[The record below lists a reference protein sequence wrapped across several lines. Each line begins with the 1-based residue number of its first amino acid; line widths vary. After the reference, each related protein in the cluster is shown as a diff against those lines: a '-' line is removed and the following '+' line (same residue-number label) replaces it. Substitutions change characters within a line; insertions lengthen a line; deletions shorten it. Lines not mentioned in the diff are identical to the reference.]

1 MYETSYGSV
10 LGESI
15 KLICISGMHV
25 VAIYCSLRLNGSS
38 MNLRNRLIAAAS
50 VALALSMPGALSAA
64 TLQEKVQFAYSIG
77 TQAGKQYCANKAAQE
92 AMEKG
97 TAIAMGQTN
106 IPMSVISEMDFEDDR
121 YALPMIEGMISYAID
136 HCPQRAKRLFSDLY
150 RMAD

>member
-1 MYETSYGSV
+1 
-10 LGESI
+10 
-15 KLICISGMHV
+15 
-25 VAIYCSLRLNGSS
+25 

-50 VALALSMPGALSAA
+50 VALALSMPGALSSA
-64 TLQEKVQFAYSIG
+64 TLQDKVQFSYSIG
-77 TQAGKQYCANKAAQE
+77 MQAGKQYCANKAAQE

>member
-1 MYETSYGSV
+1 MDETSYGSV
-10 LGESI
+10 SGESI
-15 KLICISGMHV
+15 KLICISGMHA
-25 VAIYCSLRLNGSS
+25 VATLLFEAKGSS

-64 TLQEKVQFAYSIG
+64 TLQDKVQFAYSIG

-106 IPMSVISEMDFEDDR
+106 MPMSVISEMDFEDDR
-121 YALPMIEGMISYAID
+121 YTLPMIEGMISYAID

>member
-1 MYETSYGSV
+1 
-10 LGESI
+10 
-15 KLICISGMHV
+15 
-25 VAIYCSLRLNGSS
+25 

-64 TLQEKVQFAYSIG
+64 TLQDKVQFSYSIG

-106 IPMSVISEMDFEDDR
+106 MPMSEISEMDFEDDR

>member
-1 MYETSYGSV
+1 MQW
-10 LGESI
+10 L
-15 KLICISGMHV
+15 
-25 VAIYCSLRLNGSS
+25 YCSLRLKGRS

-50 VALALSMPGALSAA
+50 IALALSMPGALSAA

-106 IPMSVISEMDFEDDR
+106 MPMSVISEMDFEDDR
-121 YALPMIEGMISYAID
+121 YTLPMIEGMISYAID

>member
-1 MYETSYGSV
+1 MQW
-10 LGESI
+10 L
-15 KLICISGMHV
+15 
-25 VAIYCSLRLNGSS
+25 YCSLRLKGRS

-50 VALALSMPGALSAA
+50 IALALSMPGALSAA

-136 HCPQRAKRLFSDLY
+136 HCPQRAKRLFPDLY
-150 RMAD
+150 KMAD

>member
-1 MYETSYGSV
+1 MQW
-10 LGESI
+10 L
-15 KLICISGMHV
+15 
-25 VAIYCSLRLNGSS
+25 YCSLRLKGRS

-50 VALALSMPGALSAA
+50 IALALSMPGALSAA

>member
-1 MYETSYGSV
+1 MQW
-10 LGESI
+10 L
-15 KLICISGMHV
+15 
-25 VAIYCSLRLNGSS
+25 YCSLRLKGRS

-50 VALALSMPGALSAA
+50 IALALSMPGALSAA
-64 TLQEKVQFAYSIG
+64 TLQDKVQFSYSIG

>member
-1 MYETSYGSV
+1 MDETSGGSV
-10 LGESI
+10 SGESI
-15 KLICISGMHV
+15 NSISIFRLHV
-25 VAIYCSLRLNGSS
+25 LAIVMLRLKRNR
-38 MNLRNRLIAAAS
+38 MNLRNRLIAVTT
-50 VALALSMPGALSAA
+50 VALALSTAHSISAA
-64 TLQEKVQFAYSIG
+64 TLQDKVRFSYSIG

-136 HCPQRAKRLFSDLY
+136 HCPQRAKRLFPDLY
-150 RMAD
+150 KMAD

>member
-1 MYETSYGSV
+1 MQW
-10 LGESI
+10 L
-15 KLICISGMHV
+15 
-25 VAIYCSLRLNGSS
+25 YCSLRLKGRS

-50 VALALSMPGALSAA
+50 IALALSMPGALSAA
-64 TLQEKVQFAYSIG
+64 TLQDKVQFAYSIG

>member
-1 MYETSYGSV
+1 MQW
-10 LGESI
+10 LN
-15 KLICISGMHV
+15 
-25 VAIYCSLRLNGSS
+25 CSLRLKGSS

-64 TLQEKVQFAYSIG
+64 TLQDKVQFSYSIG

-106 IPMSVISEMDFEDDR
+106 MPMSEISEMDFEDDR

>member
-1 MYETSYGSV
+1 
-10 LGESI
+10 
-15 KLICISGMHV
+15 
-25 VAIYCSLRLNGSS
+25 

-50 VALALSMPGALSAA
+50 IALALSMPGALSAA

-136 HCPQRAKRLFSDLY
+136 HCPQRAKRLFSDIY

>member
-1 MYETSYGSV
+1 MQW
-10 LGESI
+10 L
-15 KLICISGMHV
+15 
-25 VAIYCSLRLNGSS
+25 YCSLRLKGRS

-50 VALALSMPGALSAA
+50 IALALSMPGALSAA

-136 HCPQRAKRLFSDLY
+136 HCPQRAKRLFPDLY
-150 RMAD
+150 KMAE